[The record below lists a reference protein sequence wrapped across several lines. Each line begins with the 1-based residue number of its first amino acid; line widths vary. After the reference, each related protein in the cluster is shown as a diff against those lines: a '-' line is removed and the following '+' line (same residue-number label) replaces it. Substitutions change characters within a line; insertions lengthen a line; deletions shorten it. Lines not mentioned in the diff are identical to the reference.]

1 MPAIPA
7 PTMHRSA
14 LISSVSFD
22 SSGKLNV
29 SIQTD
34 LLWSPVFLISMAN
47 LECGFMAESLHTG
60 PGVLWP
66 RTRQIRM
73 YCLQPTGAQLNHRLR
88 HRTRDTAKSWR
99 KIWPIRLRAVERGRS
114 VRCRTYTSGRCADHR
129 IVAVQLTR

>member
-47 LECGFMAESLHTG
+47 LECGFMAESLHAG
-60 PGVLWP
+60 PGILWP
-66 RTRQIRM
+66 RTRQISDVLPAADRRAT
-73 YCLQPTGAQLNHRLR
+73 QPPPSPPHARHCKVLAQDLANPI
-88 HRTRDTAKSWR
+88 TR
-99 KIWPIRLRAVERGRS
+99 
-114 VRCRTYTSGRCADHR
+114 
-129 IVAVQLTR
+129 